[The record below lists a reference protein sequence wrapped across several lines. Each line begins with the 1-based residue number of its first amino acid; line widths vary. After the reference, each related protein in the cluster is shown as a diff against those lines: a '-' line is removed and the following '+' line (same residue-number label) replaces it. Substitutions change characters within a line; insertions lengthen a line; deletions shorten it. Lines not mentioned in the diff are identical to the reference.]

1 MFFCKEYR
9 GKRPN
14 TEMLLRTKDTNRAI
28 DESFIGKT
36 LFLIDDKGNKWK
48 QTEYR
53 GDFVFDGKS
62 FFTLLAEMNNMNC
75 ECESEICKKLGGSE
89 LFSNEDIKSEI
100 FIPNIVEIEDWKWE
114 M

>member
-1 MFFCKEYR
+1 
-9 GKRPN
+9 
-14 TEMLLRTKDTNRAI
+14 MLLRTKDTNRVI
-28 DESFIGKT
+28 DESFNGKT
-36 LFLIDDKGNKWK
+36 LFLVDDKGNKWK

-62 FFTLLAEMNNMNC
+62 FFTLLAEMNHMNC

-89 LFSNEDIKSEI
+89 LFDNEDIKTEI
-100 FIPNIVEIEDWKWE
+100 FIPNIVETEDWKWE